1 MKVAPFAVACVVI
14 FAGLQSFLN
23 GTDPYV
29 EYDIDEM
36 NEFWDSTDEHSY
48 STRTSSSQ
56 QSVDIANR
64 IISHDEIYLLRY
76 WDPVVISKSTLDW
89 SEDPSMIGHGNF
101 ITIV

>member
-14 FAGLQSFLN
+14 FRGFAVIPKN

-56 QSVDIANR
+56 QSVDIMNR

-76 WDPVVISKSTLDW
+76 WD
-89 SEDPSMIGHGNF
+89 
-101 ITIV
+101 